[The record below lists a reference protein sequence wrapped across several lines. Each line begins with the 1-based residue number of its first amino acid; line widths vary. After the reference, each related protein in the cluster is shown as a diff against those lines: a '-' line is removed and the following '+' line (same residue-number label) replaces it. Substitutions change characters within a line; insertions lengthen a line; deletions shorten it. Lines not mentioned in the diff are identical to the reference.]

1 MLSAKAT
8 GWSLTA
14 GFVTLVILM
23 GSSMLLGDT
32 GDSTAEEIAYLAT
45 NNDWKWIVPIT
56 MVGGLTMLIFT
67 VGMISWIRSIDDSN
81 AVLAYASYLPL
92 VGLALSWI
100 GIVSGG
106 VASRTAADNAD
117 AAFALMRLSDVCGYI
132 GIVMMMLSFFLVGT
146 TAYLKKSGTPALMGL
161 LGLLGLAGV
170 AVAFIP
176 GIAWVVF
183 MPIFPLSLLLVAG
196 IGIQKVRA

>member
-23 GSSMLLGDT
+23 GSTMLMGDT
-32 GDSTAEEIAYLAT
+32 GDGTAEEIAYLAT

-67 VGMISWIRSIDDSN
+67 VGMISWIRSIDESN
-81 AVLAYASYLPL
+81 PVLTYASYLPL
-92 VGLALSWI
+92 LCLALSWV
-100 GIVSGG
+100 GILSGG

-117 AAFALMRLSDVCGYI
+117 AAFALMRLSNTLGFI

-146 TAYLKKSGTPALMGL
+146 TAYLKKSGSPALMGL
-161 LGLLGLAGV
+161 FGLLGLAGV
-170 AVAFIP
+170 VVAFIP
-176 GIAWVVF
+176 GLSFVVF
-183 MPIFPLSLLLVAG
+183 MPVFPLSLILVAI